1 MGQEAHL
8 TRREFETALTWK
20 EPAPAWNAGAYR
32 KIRQFHL
39 GRNLT
44 SGPVELSLASDQ
56 FI

>member
-32 KIRQFHL
+32 QIRQFHL